1 MISLR
6 RLPIRTRVTAA
17 FTAAMTLLL
26 LGIGLLVYWSMS
38 GALLD
43 ELDSGLRFRAAAIA
57 SPSPHAAVETPNP
70 VLAERAEAF
79 DQLLT
84 SGGRILRSSAG
95 LPHAPLLSPRE
106 LAAVHAPA
114 FFVRHVAGVQDS
126 ARLLAVPIG
135 DGPARKVLVVGTSM
149 ADRTDELAHLVLVF
163 AAGGPVAV
171 LLASLIGWWVA
182 GLGFRPVERMRR
194 QAAAITASG
203 LDHRLDLPV
212 ADDELHRLGATLNQM
227 LDRLEDAARH
237 DRRFLELASHELRTP
252 LTALKAEL
260 DVAASGPRDAA
271 VLSAAIAS
279 ATEEANRLIR
289 LANDLL
295 VLARTR
301 EGRMP
306 ISRAPHSVRWLLES
320 AAAASRARAEA
331 RLITLDVDAPDASA
345 FLDAMRVR
353 QVLDNLIDNALRH
366 TPRGGTITLAA
377 RITRDRAEI
386 SVHDTGPG
394 FAALGQL
401 QRKLGRDGD
410 TDFGHGLGLRIA
422 ETVAASHGGRLLLA
436 NREPHGA
443 MVTLELGRAAVRP
456 VDDEGTSGAD
466 HRAARSGGPLPPDR
480 PHPGLSGTV
489 HG

>member
-1 MISLR
+1 
-6 RLPIRTRVTAA
+6 
-17 FTAAMTLLL
+17 
-26 LGIGLLVYWSMS
+26 
-38 GALLD
+38 
-43 ELDSGLRFRAAAIA
+43 
-57 SPSPHAAVETPNP
+57 
-70 VLAERAEAF
+70 
-79 DQLLT
+79 
-84 SGGRILRSSAG
+84 
-95 LPHAPLLSPRE
+95 
-106 LAAVHAPA
+106 
-114 FFVRHVAGVQDS
+114 
-126 ARLLAVPIG
+126 
-135 DGPARKVLVVGTSM
+135 
-149 ADRTDELAHLVLVF
+149 
-163 AAGGPVAV
+163 
-171 LLASLIGWWVA
+171 
-182 GLGFRPVERMRR
+182 
-194 QAAAITASG
+194 
-203 LDHRLDLPV
+203 
-212 ADDELHRLGATLNQM
+212 
-227 LDRLEDAARH
+227 
-237 DRRFLELASHELRTP
+237 
-252 LTALKAEL
+252 
-260 DVAASGPRDAA
+260 
-271 VLSAAIAS
+271 
-279 ATEEANRLIR
+279 
-289 LANDLL
+289 
-295 VLARTR
+295 
-301 EGRMP
+301 MP

-366 TPRGGTITLAA
+366 TPPGGAITLAA